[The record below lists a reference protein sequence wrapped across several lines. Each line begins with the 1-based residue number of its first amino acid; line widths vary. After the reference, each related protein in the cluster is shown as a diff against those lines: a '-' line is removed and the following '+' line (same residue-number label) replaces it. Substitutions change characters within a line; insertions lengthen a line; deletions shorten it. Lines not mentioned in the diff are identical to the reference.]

1 MRICF
6 FTTDSVLPTK
16 GGVERV
22 VYNLSKIFQNNGLS
36 VMIISAKDAKG
47 LKCPFENQYALPLQ
61 SAIMHKINIE
71 FVDRLFQNNPVDII
85 INASHQIEVFEL
97 SKSLKDKYSLKL
109 ISTLYCTPD
118 ALLKGLNDKY
128 AHVRLS
134 GDSCLRK
141 WINILWIFL
150 SMPYR
155 KYLRKKWIKEKYR
168 YQLVSSDAFILE
180 SERYKQLFAEL
191 IEFDCSDKLYTIQN
205 PLSSF
210 TIVQREVH
218 KSKNVLFIARMLI
231 DQKRPDR
238 MLDIWNLIYE
248 KFPDWKLFMIG
259 DGDDKDLIMEY
270 SKKLN
275 IDNIY
280 FIGNTQLDNY
290 YKNAEILCLTSSFEG
305 FGLVL
310 TEALQNGVIPIAFDS
325 YHAVRDIIDDGLTGV
340 LIKPFS
346 IKNYAKNL
354 AILMSDTNLRN
365 TMRVNIRNKD
375 LSSFSEEVVLSK
387 WISLFNKLFNH

>member
-1 MRICF
+1 
-6 FTTDSVLPTK
+6 
-16 GGVERV
+16 
-22 VYNLSKIFQNNGLS
+22 
-36 VMIISAKDAKG
+36 
-47 LKCPFENQYALPLQ
+47 
-61 SAIMHKINIE
+61 
-71 FVDRLFQNNPVDII
+71 
-85 INASHQIEVFEL
+85 
-97 SKSLKDKYSLKL
+97 
-109 ISTLYCTPD
+109 
-118 ALLKGLNDKY
+118 
-128 AHVRLS
+128 
-134 GDSCLRK
+134 
-141 WINILWIFL
+141 
-150 SMPYR
+150 MPYR